1 MTKIDTA
8 IDRKTKILN
17 SAEELFSY
25 SGYDGA
31 SIRDIA
37 SHAKVQLA
45 LVGYHFGLKE
55 QLFEIVVQRR
65 AEYFINCRMAEL
77 ADARAASKSRPI
89 PIKKIVRAYVWPF
102 LERVINGGSSWKH
115 YAKLMSQIANSR
127 RWQPIV
133 GKYYDENSLVFIGE
147 LKRSLPNCSELTIIS
162 TFQFMIGI
170 MLTISAETGRYEV
183 LPGGTK
189 SAKDLESIYSDLVP
203 FISAGFRAV
212 NKKNSALNNNQFTQ

>member
-1 MTKIDTA
+1 MIKIDSA
-8 IDRKTKILN
+8 IDRKTQILN
-17 SAEELFSY
+17 SAEELFSF

-45 LVGYHFGLKE
+45 LVGYHFGPKE

-65 AEYFINCRMAEL
+65 AEYFINCRSAEL
-77 ADARAASKSRPI
+77 TSARAARKGRPI

-102 LERVINGGSSWKH
+102 LERVINGGAAWKN

-127 RWQPIV
+127 RWQPVV
-133 GKYYDENSLVFIGE
+133 GKYYDENSLAFIDE
-147 LKRSLPNCSELTIIS
+147 LKRSLPHCSELTIIS
-162 TFQFMIGI
+162 SFQFMIGI
-170 MLTISAETGRYEV
+170 MLTVSAESGRYEV

-212 NKKNSALNNNQFTQ
+212 NKKNAT